1 MTAESISNGDKEKRR
16 REKERR
22 RIVVEGSINHMVKNA
37 TKLHSLI
44 EDKYPELSFIVVD
57 LYLTSLSLS
66 SELRRYYKLK
76 TITKEEL
83 LWVEGEE

>member
-1 MTAESISNGDKEKRR
+1 MTAESIANGDKEKRR

-22 RIVVEGSINHMVKNA
+22 KAVVEGSINQMVKDA

-44 EDKYPELSFIVVD
+44 EGKYPELRNIVD
-57 LYLTSLSLS
+57 NLYLTSLHLS
-66 SELRRYYKLK
+66 SEHHRYYKLK
-76 TITKEEL
+76 TMTKEEL